1 MRTGRNRHQVIL
13 RDLLRVIL
21 LLLHPI
27 HLAREVKESGALN
40 PDILLIKGNSTLL
53 RLVMRLRITIRL
65 IVKGV
70 VESWKART
78 RNLFVIKWRRY
89 LRLTQ
94 M

>member
-1 MRTGRNRHQVIL
+1 M
-13 RDLLRVIL
+13 IL
-21 LLLHPI
+21 LLLHPV

-78 RNLFVIKWRRY
+78 RNLFVIKWWRY